1 MELQFL
7 GHSTCVLDVD
17 GVRLVT
23 DPVLRRTLLHLRR
36 LAPRQKT
43 PRDVDVVLISHA
55 HHDHLDLPSLL
66 HLGRQT
72 HVVVPRGVGRL
83 LHRRGFRNI
92 TEVDPGD
99 ETTVGAVRVRATPA
113 AHAGGRPP
121 FARDARALGYVV
133 EGSVKTYFAGDT
145 DLFPEM
151 TTLARELDLAL
162 LPVWGWGLKLG
173 SGLHLDPAR
182 AAEAV
187 ERLQPRVAVPIHWG
201 TFLPAH
207 RGFRRLPP
215 SFRDPPHAFA
225 AAVLARTPDV
235 EVRIL
240 KPGESLT
247 LLDQQS

>member
-1 MELQFL
+1 MELRYL
-7 GHSTCVLDVD
+7 GHSTCVLELD

-36 LAPRQKT
+36 VAPRQAT
-43 PRDVDVVLISHA
+43 PRDVDAVLVSHA

-66 HLGRQT
+66 RLGRDT
-72 HVVVPRGVGRL
+72 RVVVPRGVGRL
-83 LHRRGFRNI
+83 LGRRGFRAI
-92 TEVDPGD
+92 TEVEPGD
-99 ETTVGAVRVRATPA
+99 EAAVDGVTIRATPA

-121 FARDARALGYVV
+121 FAREARALGYVI

-151 TTLARELDLAL
+151 TGLAPALDVAL

-187 ERLQPRVAVPIHWG
+187 ARLEPRVAVPIHWG

-207 RGFRRLPP
+207 RGLRTLPA
-215 SFRDPPHAFA
+215 SFRDPPAEFA
-225 AAVLARTPDV
+225 AAVQARAPGV

-240 KPGESLT
+240 RPGEGMVVGKRS
-247 LLDQQS
+247 

>member
-1 MELQFL
+1 MELRYL
-7 GHSTCVLDVD
+7 GHSTCVLELD

-36 LAPRQKT
+36 IAPRQAT
-43 PRDVDVVLISHA
+43 PRDVDAVLISHA

-66 HLGRQT
+66 RLSRGTR
-72 HVVVPRGVGRL
+72 VVVPRGVGRL
-83 LHRRGFRNI
+83 LRRRGFGEI
-92 TEVDPGD
+92 TEVGPGD
-99 ETTVGAVRVRATPA
+99 ETSVNGVTVRATPA

-121 FARDARALGYVV
+121 FARDARALGYVI

-151 TTLARELDLAL
+151 TGLAPNLDVAL

-173 SGLHLDPAR
+173 SGLHLDPVR

-187 ERLQPRVAVPIHWG
+187 ARLEPRVAVPIHWG

-207 RGFRRLPP
+207 RGLHRLPA
-215 SFRDPPHAFA
+215 SFRDPPTEFA
-225 AAVLARTPDV
+225 EAVHTRSPDV
-235 EVRIL
+235 EVIIL
-240 KPGESLT
+240 RPGEGTVVVPRS
-247 LLDQQS
+247 